1 MEDIMRKVKKV
12 LLGEEFSKKRKNI
25 LVEFKEFISR
35 GSVVDLAVGVIMGSS
50 FTAIVNSLV
59 KDLLMPIIS
68 LISKDGFEKMYIGI
82 IKAGTATEDFTSS
95 NGAFVKAGGQL
106 YRAYITYGNFIQA
119 IINFLLI
126 ALVIFTIVKIINM
139 VHNKAE
145 AVAKSI
151 EAKKKAEEEKALEV
165 VPAAPAEPVIPEDIK
180 LLQEIRDSLQAIK
193 NAQSKDE

>member
-1 MEDIMRKVKKV
+1 
-12 LLGEEFSKKRKNI
+12 
-25 LVEFKEFISR
+25 
-35 GSVVDLAVGVIMGSS
+35 
-50 FTAIVNSLV
+50 
-59 KDLLMPIIS
+59 
-68 LISKDGFEKMYIGI
+68 
-82 IKAGTATEDFTSS
+82 
-95 NGAFVKAGGQL
+95 
-106 YRAYITYGNFIQA
+106 
-119 IINFLLI
+119 
-126 ALVIFTIVKIINM
+126 M

>member
-68 LISKDGFEKMYIGI
+68 LISKDGFEKMYIVI
-82 IKAGTATEDFTSS
+82 IKA
-95 NGAFVKAGGQL
+95 
-106 YRAYITYGNFIQA
+106 
-119 IINFLLI
+119 
-126 ALVIFTIVKIINM
+126 
-139 VHNKAE
+139 
-145 AVAKSI
+145 
-151 EAKKKAEEEKALEV
+151 
-165 VPAAPAEPVIPEDIK
+165 
-180 LLQEIRDSLQAIK
+180 
-193 NAQSKDE
+193 

>member
-1 MEDIMRKVKKV
+1 MKKVKKV

>member
-151 EAKKKAEEEKALEV
+151 EARKKAEEEKALEV